1 MGAPWS
7 VRRTT
12 RADATGQ
19 RRWDVAYQC
28 LLQWSARPPG
38 AEQRAGTARGE
49 EDEDGRGLVRA
60 GLDQAAAADPNH

>member
-1 MGAPWS
+1 MGAAWP

-12 RADATGQ
+12 RADDTGQ

-28 LLQWSARPPG
+28 LLQWSARS
-38 AEQRAGTARGE
+38 AAAVQREGPAPGE

-60 GLDQAAAADPNH
+60 GLDQAATADPDH